1 MGNETS
7 NELHMQLGILIG
19 SSQATNEAL
28 KQQTETI
35 ARLSGDIQQSVLKV
49 DRLES
54 GLTKTNQDII
64 ALRNS
69 VLTHDKLNR
78 FGLHVDDADAIKLD
92 LAHARASRM
101 ATEDRKPVRNQV
113 RSVVIAGL
121 VLSIAA
127 WIGEAIYSE
136 TAADFGVIAIQ
147 AAHVKGL
154 QQNGNNH

>member
-1 MGNETS
+1 MDNETS
-7 NELHMQLGILIG
+7 NDLHMQLGILIG
-19 SSQATNEAL
+19 TSQATNEAL

-49 DRLES
+49 DRLEG
-54 GLTKTNQDII
+54 GLTKTNADIM

-69 VLTHDKLNR
+69 VLTPDKLNS
-78 FGLHVDDADAIKLD
+78 FGLHADDADAIKLD

-101 ATEDRKPVRNQV
+101 AKEDRKPVHNQV
-113 RSVVIAGL
+113 RAVVVAGL

-127 WIGEAIYSE
+127 WVGEALYSE

-147 AAHVKGL
+147 GAHAKGL

>member
-54 GLTKTNQDII
+54 G
-64 ALRNS
+64 
-69 VLTHDKLNR
+69 LTHDKLNR